1 MYKGLL
7 DIRRFQTSVEEQQQ
21 QLEETAT
28 ALWFCGRIA

>member
-21 QLEETAT
+21 LEEAAT
-28 ALWFCGRIA
+28 ALWVCGRIA